1 MKLNPIIFIALL
13 LISCAKSNNEIVQ
26 WSPIVDPRT
35 SKNPAEIVRDTVEC
49 EKLIE
54 SEKVKI
60 KDYNDFWHDY
70 YNLMPKSYNPLVACL
85 RGRGH
90 SVINWT
96 S

>member
-1 MKLNPIIFIALL
+1 MNLNLKIIAVVLVAGC
-13 LISCAKSNNEIVQ
+13 STTNNEVIK
-26 WSPIVDPRT
+26 WKPIVDPRT
-35 SKNPAEIVRDTVEC
+35 SDNPTEIVRDTIEC

-54 SEKVKI
+54 SEKIKI
-60 KDYNDFWHDY
+60 QDYNDFWHDY